1 MSLLEVTNLRIS
13 TRRGVPLVK
22 GIDFALAQ
30 GEWFAL
36 IGESGSGKS
45 ITSSSITNLQATSL
59 KREADAIDFDS
70 LDLLGMSKQQLRKA
84 RGEQIAYVFQD
95 YQSAFTPYYTIG
107 NQLHE
112 TLKAHR
118 GMPFGARAAKIEASR
133 PKSPDAG

>member
-1 MSLLEVTNLRIS
+1 MSLLEVANLRIS

-22 GIDFALAQ
+22 GIDFAVER

-70 LDLLGMSKQQLRKA
+70 LDDAEFSELHRA
-84 RGEQIAYVFQD
+84 VD
-95 YQSAFTPYYTIG
+95 AFLWTP
-107 NQLHE
+107 
-112 TLKAHR
+112 
-118 GMPFGARAAKIEASR
+118 RAQEALWPHLDDHGRYGCMESFME
-133 PKSPDAG
+133 AFA